1 VPNRLPVS
9 GSRLLLAGGARAL
22 IERAMLARVKITALM
37 MALSV
42 LCLMAGV
49 RSASADTA
57 TVRCV
62 IQPDAKSASI
72 SVTNP
77 LNSEASCRATCTF
90 ETATYDDK
98 PQVTCTGPVPAG
110 KEAELCVMHANTSP
124 LVKFLEGSADCRKL

>member
-1 VPNRLPVS
+1 MLLPRPKLVALVTVLS
-9 GSRLLLAGGARAL
+9 ATCLLAGVR
-22 IERAMLARVKITALM
+22 
-37 MALSV
+37 LSP
-42 LCLMAGV
+42 
-49 RSASADTA
+49 ADIA

-77 LNSEASCRATCTF
+77 LTSEASCRATCAF

-98 PQVTCTGPVPAG
+98 PRITCTGPVAAG
-110 KEAELCVMHANTSP
+110 KEIELCVMHAKTSP

>member
-1 VPNRLPVS
+1 M
-9 GSRLLLAGGARAL
+9 LLR
-22 IERAMLARVKITALM
+22 RVKIGCLFA
-37 MALSV
+37 ALSMV
-42 LCLMAGV
+42 CLVAGV
-49 RSASADTA
+49 QPSSAETA

-77 LNSEASCRATCTF
+77 LNSDASCRATCTF

-98 PQVTCTGPVPAG
+98 PRVICTGPVAAG
-110 KEAELCVMHANTSP
+110 KEAELCVMRAKTSP

>member
-1 VPNRLPVS
+1 MCPRLKTVC
-9 GSRLLLAGGARAL
+9 LVA
-22 IERAMLARVKITALM
+22 
-37 MALSV
+37 ALSAAFLAV
-42 LCLMAGV
+42 VGRPSLAEI
-49 RSASADTA
+49 A

-98 PQVTCTGPVPAG
+98 PRIVCAGPVPAG
-110 KEAELCVMHANTSP
+110 KDAELCVMHANTSP
-124 LVKFLEGSADCRKL
+124 LVKFLDGSADCRKL

>member
-1 VPNRLPVS
+1 
-9 GSRLLLAGGARAL
+9 
-22 IERAMLARVKITALM
+22 MFARVKIAALLVVM
-37 MALSV
+37 SM
-42 LCLMAGV
+42 LCLVAGG
-49 RSASADTA
+49 RSLSADTA
-57 TVRCV
+57 AVHCV
-62 IQPDAKSASI
+62 IQPDARSASI

-98 PQVTCTGPVPAG
+98 PRIICTGPVPAG